1 MLPFPFFEPLIN
13 VNKHVWSL
21 RSERKAVKILDDL
34 KIELV
39 KQAQSGKREAMERL
53 FLGESEYLYKMAF
66 LYMKNK
72 EDSLDLVQECI
83 LRCIASLKRLK
94 HPRYFRTWMTRIL
107 INCAHEEWERRGKY
121 DLAEDTV
128 FAAGESFPKE
138 ETLDLYRAIDHLNYP
153 YRDIIIQYYFAG
165 NKLSEI
171 AQSLDIPV
179 GTVKVYHSRAKRK
192 LKCCSLQ
199 VLLTC

>member
-1 MLPFPFFEPLIN
+1 MDE
-13 VNKHVWSL
+13 
-21 RSERKAVKILDDL
+21 L

-192 LKCCSLQ
+192 LKCMLEAEA
-199 VLLTC
+199 